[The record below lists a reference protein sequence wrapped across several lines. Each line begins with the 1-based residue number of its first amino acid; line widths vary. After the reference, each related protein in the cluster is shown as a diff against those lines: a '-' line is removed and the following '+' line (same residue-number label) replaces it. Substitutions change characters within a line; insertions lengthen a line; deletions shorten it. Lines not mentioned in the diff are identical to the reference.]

1 MSVTDSAQPDV
12 VLVWR
17 AFRLH
22 ALDCETQCE
31 RAYHL
36 VLQGGQPDFQELHW
50 LCCATG
56 RPLLE
61 AWHHACETRMDTLR
75 ENNGIRRLPA

>member
-1 MSVTDSAQPDV
+1 MADTAEQPPDIV
-12 VLVWR
+12 MAWR

-22 ALDCETQCE
+22 ALDCETQCD
-31 RAYHL
+31 RAYRM
-36 VLQGGQPDFQELHW
+36 VLKGGTPEFQELHW
-50 LCCATG
+50 MSCAVG

-61 AWHHACETRMDTLR
+61 AWHHACEVRMDGIR